1 MSKEDTEKF
10 LDWLV
15 ELDISYYKTAKDF
28 LIESGYDEDYIPSG
42 NSHFYLKGSQERF
55 TSKEM
60 IDVFTNKASDKI
72 NENWQYAIAENNQW
86 KKRQ

>member
-15 ELDISYYKTAKDF
+15 ELDISYYKTTK
-28 LIESGYDEDYIPSG
+28 EPDYIPSG

-60 IDVFTNKASDKI
+60 IDVFTNKASDEI